1 MGEIRAIEPCGLVAA
16 STFSGCG
23 GSSLGYRMAGFSVRY
38 ANEFVEAA
46 RDTYAA
52 NQSPATFL
60 DGRDI
65 RTVTGAEI
73 LEYCGGSV
81 DLLDG
86 SPPCSDFSTAGKREK
101 GWGKVK
107 QYSDTEQR
115 VDDLFFEFAR
125 LVREVQPRCF
135 VAENVSGLVK
145 GSAKGYF
152 KLILAALRDC
162 GYRVEAKL
170 LTASWLGV
178 PQARQR
184 LIFVGVRADQGFDP
198 IFPKPLPYQ
207 YTVREAICPD
217 EPLLAVYDT
226 MGTVGGFAKATDT
239 TDTPSQTITTQ
250 THLHYQLFGGAKLEK
265 DPETGQNLVFTKYSI
280 YETWKR
286 LGIGESPSGSYFN
299 LIRTNPDRPAPTIA
313 ASHGSPG
320 VASAAHWEIP
330 RKFSLGECRRLCS
343 FPDDFI
349 LTGDYAQR
357 WERLGRAVPP
367 VMMSHI
373 AAGLRDALL
382 ADRSLTHV

>member
-1 MGEIRAIEPCGLVAA
+1 MLPEVWLRVVGQAEVVKPPYRVPLMGEIRAIEPCGLVAA

-184 LIFVGVRADQGFDP
+184 LIFVGVRANQGFDP
-198 IFPKPLPYQ
+198 VFPKPLGFQ
-207 YTVREAICPD
+207 YTVAQAIGDIPD
-217 EPLLAVYDT
+217 C
-226 MGTVGGFAKATDT
+226 G
-239 TDTPSQTITTQ
+239 QT
-250 THLHYQLFGGAKLEK
+250 
-265 DPETGQNLVFTKYSI
+265 DPETGQNIMILPYSI
-280 YETWKR
+280 GSSWKS
-286 LGIGESPSGSYFN
+286 LNPGESPQGKHFS
-299 LIRTNPDRPAPTIA
+299 LVRAHPDRPVGTITA
-313 ASHGSPG
+313 AGGNVG
-320 VASAAHWEIP
+320 VAAVTHFEIP
-330 RKFSLGECRRLCS
+330 RKFSLLELRRLS
-343 FPDDFI
+343 GFPDDFA
-349 LTGDYAQR
+349 LTGSYTQR
-357 WERLGRAVPP
+357 WERIGRAVPP

>member
-1 MGEIRAIEPCGLVAA
+1 MLPEVWLRVVGQAEVVKPPYRVPSMGEIRAIEPCGLVAA

-52 NQSPATFL
+52 NQSSATFL

-86 SPPCSDFSTAGKREK
+86 SPPCSDFSTNGKRHE

-107 QYSDTEQR
+107 NYSDTTQR
-115 VDDLFFEFAR
+115 VDDLFFQFAR

-162 GYRVEAKL
+162 GYKVNAKVL
-170 LTASWLGV
+170 NASWLGV
-178 PQARQR
+178 PQARER
-184 LIFVGVRADQGFDP
+184 LIFVGVRDDQAFEP
-198 IFPKPLPYQ
+198 VHPRPLPYR
-207 YTVREAICPD
+207 YTVSDAIGDGLIEAG
-217 EPLLAVYDT
+217 DT
-226 MGTVGGFAKATDT
+226 
-239 TDTPSQTITTQ
+239 I
-250 THLHYQLFGGAKLEK
+250 
-265 DPETGQNLVFTKYSI
+265 DPEDGYDLSIVPYSI
-280 YETWKR
+280 YPFWLRTAIGASSAERFNLFKINPKRPSPTIVATGGNAATASIAHWNVPRKLTLLELRR
-286 LGIGESPSGSYFN
+286 LGG
-299 LIRTNPDRPAPTIA
+299 
-313 ASHGSPG
+313 
-320 VASAAHWEIP
+320 
-330 RKFSLGECRRLCS
+330 
-343 FPDDFI
+343 FPDDFV
-349 LTGDYAQR
+349 LTGIHPKRY
-357 WERLGRAVPP
+357 ERIGRAVPP

>member
-1 MGEIRAIEPCGLVAA
+1 MLPEVWLRVVGQAEVGKPPYRVPSMGEIRAIEPCGLVAA

-52 NQSPATFL
+52 NQSSATFL

-86 SPPCSDFSTAGKREK
+86 SPPCSDFSTAGKREE
-101 GWGKVK
+101 GWGKIK
-107 QYSDTEQR
+107 TYSDTEQR
-115 VDDLFFEFAR
+115 VDDLFFEFVR
-125 LVREVQPRCF
+125 LIREVQPRCF

-152 KLILAALRDC
+152 KRILAEMRAS
-162 GYRVEAKL
+162 GYRVNAKVL
-170 LTASWLGV
+170 NASWLGV
-178 PQARQR
+178 PQSRER
-184 LIFVGVRADQGFDP
+184 LIFVGVRDDQPFEP
-198 IFPKPLPYQ
+198 IHPRPLPFQ
-207 YTVREAICPD
+207 YTIRD
-217 EPLLAVYDT
+217 
-226 MGTVGGFAKATDT
+226 ATADIAECGMT
-239 TDTPSQTITTQ
+239 
-250 THLHYQLFGGAKLEK
+250 
-265 DPETGQNLVFTKYSI
+265 DPETGMRISIEDYAIHSSWKNLKPG
-280 YETWKR
+280 K
-286 LGIGESPSGSYFN
+286 SPAGKHYTLTRCS
-299 LIRTNPDRPAPTIA
+299 PDRPAPTITA
-313 ASHGSPG
+313 TGGNVGSASTCHGE
-320 VASAAHWEIP
+320 VP
-330 RKFSLGECRRLCS
+330 RKFSLLELRRLCS
-343 FPDDFI
+343 FPDDFA
-349 LTGDYAQR
+349 LTGTYVRR

-373 AAGLRDALL
+373 TAGLRDALL